1 MPLMIPQQLSDDAP
15 MSEKIIFENLKRA
28 PHARDWV
35 VLHSV
40 YVDSPR
46 NPTRPLEIDFVILI
60 PEYCSVICLEVKG
73 GHYKVLN
80 RQWYRPYSDEPEAV
94 SPPDQAENAMFALK
108 NQFQDSHFRRA
119 SPLSLECAVAFT
131 DGEMPAGQSLPKS
144 LAVLIGASDA
154 TNPDKLTKR
163 LADCAA
169 DRFRRRSI
177 SPMVSQLAQ
186 IALDNLQNDLNPP
199 PVTIMPKTIFRSDL
213 ETLRPQLLRLTTDQL
228 NSLKR
233 VKLNPRCVI
242 DGAAGTGKTVLAME
256 LAQQRCNEGETVAFL
271 CSNAHLSQRFEE
283 WAKTLSRDNEG
294 TVVAGTPATLP
305 FWAFSADPILKDR
318 HQHRL
323 ENSPDLERSL
333 KFGYLDNQWEQFIGE
348 TVKDLRETGIFDY
361 LVVDEAQNLCAP
373 VFLELMDAL
382 LTDGL
387 ADGHWT
393 MFGDFTNQNIV
404 SPSLENSRDT
414 LKNFGLNWSNDVLET
429 NCRNTHEIADAVSK
443 FVGIDAPII
452 SGVHGPLVETKY
464 FDSSSDLDDLLDNL
478 VRDLKDRDFKSR
490 QIILLTSSSDD
501 KEDKVDAAQSYGGW
515 QLRNIRAG
523 IGRTPRDP
531 EDAIVPSDASP
542 GTLIYS
548 DVYDFQGLESEVAI
562 LVLSVT
568 SEQTILE
575 NTVILPRYEHLRRI
589 LYTGMS
595 RAKAMLIVVAQ
606 ESYRPHLEPPGPW

>member
-1 MPLMIPQQLSDDAP
+1 MPLMIPDEIPDTAP
-15 MSEKIIFENLKRA
+15 ESEKVVFDNLKHA
-28 PHARDWV
+28 AHARDWV

-40 YVDSPR
+40 YVDNLR
-46 NPTRPLEIDFVILI
+46 NPTRPFEIDFVILI
-60 PEYCSVICLEVKG
+60 PEYCAVICLEVKG
-73 GHYKVLN
+73 GYYEVRN
-80 RQWYRPYSDEPEAV
+80 GQWYRPYSDEPEVV
-94 SPPDQAENAMFALK
+94 SPPDQAKNAMFALK
-108 NQFQDSHFRRA
+108 NQFQDSHFHRE

-131 DGEMPAGQSLPKS
+131 DGETPAGQSLPKS
-144 LAVLIGASDA
+144 LAVLIGSGDA
-154 TNPDKLTKR
+154 TNPDKLAKR
-163 LADCAA
+163 LADHAA
-169 DRFRRRSI
+169 DRFRRISI
-177 SPMVSQLAQ
+177 SPMAPQLAQ
-186 IALDNLQNDLNPP
+186 IALDNLQSDLNPP
-199 PVTIMPKTIFRSDL
+199 QGTIMQETIFRSDL

-256 LAQQRCNEGETVAFL
+256 LAQQRCNEGETVALL
-271 CSNAHLSQRFEE
+271 CSNPHLSQRFEE
-283 WAKTLSRDNEG
+283 WAQTYSRDNEG

-305 FWAFSADPILKDR
+305 FWAFKADSILKDKHWR
-318 HQHRL
+318 RL
-323 ENSPDLERSL
+323 QNSPDLERSL
-333 KFGYLDNQWEQFIGE
+333 KFGYLDNQWEQFIGA
-348 TVKDLRETGIFDY
+348 TVKDLRKTGIFDY

-382 LTDGL
+382 LTAGL

-404 SPSLENSRDT
+404 SPSLENGRDA

-429 NCRNTHEIADAVSK
+429 NCRNTHEIAAAVSK

-478 VRDLKDRDFKSR
+478 VRDLKDRDFDSR
-490 QIILLTSSSDD
+490 QIILLTSSNDKDD
-501 KEDKVDAAQSYGGW
+501 KVGAAQSYGGW
-515 QLRNIRAG
+515 QLRNIREA
-523 IGRTPRDP
+523 IGRTPRDL
-531 EDAIVPSDASP
+531 EDAIVPRDASP
-542 GTLIYS
+542 GTLRYS
-548 DVYDFQGLESEVAI
+548 DVYDFQGLESDVAI

-568 SEQTILE
+568 SEQTTLE
-575 NTVILPRYEHLRRI
+575 NTVSLPRYEHLRRI

-606 ESYRPHLEPPGPW
+606 ESYRPHLEPPGL

>member
-1 MPLMIPQQLSDDAP
+1 
-15 MSEKIIFENLKRA
+15 
-28 PHARDWV
+28 
-35 VLHSV
+35 
-40 YVDSPR
+40 
-46 NPTRPLEIDFVILI
+46 
-60 PEYCSVICLEVKG
+60 
-73 GHYKVLN
+73 
-80 RQWYRPYSDEPEAV
+80 
-94 SPPDQAENAMFALK
+94 MFALK
-108 NQFQDSHFRRA
+108 NQFQYFHRD

-131 DGEMPAGQSLPKS
+131 DGEMSAGQSLPKS

-163 LADCAA
+163 LADRAA
-169 DRFRRRSI
+169 DRFRRMSI
-177 SPMVSQLAQ
+177 SPMASQLAQ

-199 PVTIMPKTIFRSDL
+199 PVTIMPETIFRSDL

-256 LAQQRCNEGETVAFL
+256 LAQQRCSEGETVALL

-305 FWAFSADPILKDR
+305 FWAFRADPILKDR
-318 HQHRL
+318 HQDRL

-373 VFLELMDAL
+373 VFLALMDAL
-382 LTDGL
+382 LMDGL
-387 ADGHWT
+387 AEGHWT

-404 SPSLENSRDT
+404 SPRLENSRDT

-490 QIILLTSSSDD
+490 QIILLTSISDD
-501 KEDKVDAAQSYGGW
+501 KEDKVGAAQSYGGW
-515 QLRNIRAG
+515 QLRNIREG

-542 GTLIYS
+542 GTLRYS
-548 DVYDFQGLESEVAI
+548 DVYDFQGLESDVAI